1 MVEPERHPM
10 AAELIAAVGEVML
23 RWGRL
28 EAEMMRRLEGSEHK
42 LSPRAPT
49 IQLWRVVSGQ
59 PGSDLA
65 VWNEEIEWAAHV
77 RNLLAHGFVGGVC
90 EPIDGHPA
98 VICRHPDGENR
109 RLTYDTLKAAAQRID
124 LLQLRLRQE
133 TDALRRSP
141 RKI

>member
-23 RWGRL
+23 KWGLL
-28 EAEMMRRLEGSEHK
+28 EAEMLRRLESTEHK

-49 IQLWRVVSGQ
+49 IQLWRAGSEQSGS
-59 PGSDLA
+59 GLA

-77 RNLLAHGFVGGVC
+77 RNLLAHGLVGGVC

-98 VICRHPDGENR
+98 VICRHPDGERR
-109 RLTYDTLKAAAQRID
+109 RLTYDALKVAAQRID
-124 LLQLRLRQE
+124 LLRLGLREE
-133 TDALRRSP
+133 TNALRRSS
-141 RKI
+141 RKN